1 MKIKLYYIFSILVLF
16 ISNTYAQ
23 QPDNDIPFNQQ
34 LPNKIER
41 RYGNDLIKDKKMATD
56 YALLIFK
63 SVYKNVDFDNLESI
77 EIREIAENKV
87 WDIKAVRLALP
98 NSNKY
103 FYYNIR
109 INKNTGEV
117 LNIWKDV

>member
-1 MKIKLYYIFSILVLF
+1 MKIKLYYIFSILVFF